1 MFLGANIIISN
12 CMVVEDRSSMAQ
24 DGEKTTRE
32 AVAGMS
38 TITV

>member
-1 MFLGANIIISN
+1 
-12 CMVVEDRSSMAQ
+12 MVVEDRSTMAQ

-32 AVAGMS
+32 AMARMS